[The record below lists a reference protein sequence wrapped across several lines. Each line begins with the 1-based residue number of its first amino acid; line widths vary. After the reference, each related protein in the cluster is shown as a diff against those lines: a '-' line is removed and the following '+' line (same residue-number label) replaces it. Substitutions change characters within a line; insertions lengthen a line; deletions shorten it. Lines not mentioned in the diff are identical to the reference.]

1 MTKSIDELLQENYW
15 IIDILPKQVPKDSAG
30 QYFAIEEYFLKEPQ
44 LSVVKEK
51 HLSLLLKLNC
61 YLDFLFEEEQVC
73 NPKPEQ
79 MAAWVRE
86 RYLNI
91 RVKDSLLVSQPDE
104 TYLVLYDPDADL
116 LEMVRTLAAA
126 EGLFVWQP

>member
-44 LSVVKEK
+44 LSVVKKK
-51 HLSLLLKLNC
+51 HLALLLKLNC

-104 TYLVLYDPDADL
+104 TFLVLYDPDADL